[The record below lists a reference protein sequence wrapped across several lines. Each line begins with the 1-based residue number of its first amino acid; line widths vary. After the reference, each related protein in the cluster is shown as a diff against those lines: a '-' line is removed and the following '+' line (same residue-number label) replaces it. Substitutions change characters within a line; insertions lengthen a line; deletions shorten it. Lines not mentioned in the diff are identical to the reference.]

1 MHADHRRRKSKPK
14 NIQLEKKNQI
24 KTFTKERK
32 KIKSVYI
39 IFKWTSPLQ
48 AAAAAAAAAAPI
60 KSFFFFF
67 GADLRPFLLHY
78 TRANVARLNK
88 TTSPIRPREEMEEEK
103 PVDCPE
109 PRARLLSIYK
119 KIEFFSRRNSSSHLR
134 GIITPR
140 GDHWDGIP
148 NSINFLIFLFFF
160 YDNVD
165 PILFARQIKRENEN
179 RVIIYRLTI
188 TRHEYY

>member
-1 MHADHRRRKSKPK
+1 VHADHRRRKSKPK

-48 AAAAAAAAAAPI
+48 AAAAAPI
-60 KSFFFFF
+60 KSFFFF

-88 TTSPIRPREEMEEEK
+88 TTSPIRPREEIEEEK

-160 YDNVD
+160 TTTSTQFFL
-165 PILFARQIKRENEN
+165 PGK
-179 RVIIYRLTI
+179 
-188 TRHEYY
+188 

>member
-1 MHADHRRRKSKPK
+1 M
-14 NIQLEKKNQI
+14 
-24 KTFTKERK
+24 
-32 KIKSVYI
+32 YI

-48 AAAAAAAAAAPI
+48 AAAAAPI
-60 KSFFFFF
+60 KSFFFF

-188 TRHEYY
+188 TRHEYYYCTIAE